1 MASHGEGHCRTLSS
15 CVAPFLWAFA
25 DVLCI
30 DAHYMMDG
38 GGRHQW
44 LQFECRP
51 SMASFTLDVYRDEND
66 GGAGRLLAWPAEM
79 TYAASDFPA
88 DEPIAIGGRRIAA
101 VGVAGSDV
109 HPELGR
115 AL

>member
-1 MASHGEGHCRTLSS
+1 
-15 CVAPFLWAFA
+15 
-25 DVLCI
+25 
-30 DAHYMMDG
+30 
-38 GGRHQW
+38 
-44 LQFECRP
+44 
-51 SMASFTLDVYRDEND
+51 MASFTLDVYRDEND

-109 HPELGR
+109 DPELGR